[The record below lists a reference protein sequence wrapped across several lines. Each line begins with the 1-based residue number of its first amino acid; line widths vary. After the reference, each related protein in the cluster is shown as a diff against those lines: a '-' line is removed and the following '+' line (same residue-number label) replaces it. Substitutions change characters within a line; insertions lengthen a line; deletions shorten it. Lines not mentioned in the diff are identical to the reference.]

1 MIITIITLCYLQKKT
16 AKSKLQRDKKS
27 FKTHKLSSR
36 RSKTSDS
43 ESRSK
48 TGFSELDRFSL
59 VIEKDKNY
67 KILPANDLSGLY
79 QTLNYD
85 RNVRQSSVEDD
96 NIQQDYAKEF
106 DVANENENS
115 TEHYENSE
123 SHVSENVA
131 SNAGMKR
138 SRKKK
143 YRTFPPSTFVEV
155 SDEINESIILF
166 KNKRN
171 MKSTKC
177 LGKNK
182 DSTKEFFKGKKRLA
196 NTTMPK
202 HNAKRSK
209 NIESSVSNDLDSITL
224 FESRSKRVNKNL
236 SQGSEKNVSY
246 SITKSQ
252 STSNKTPNIPISLE
266 TIVEVSPFKRD
277 KVISSGR
284 WISPNKIENRYER
297 PILESKKTLTE
308 ESCKYFLTSLNFK

>member
-1 MIITIITLCYLQKKT
+1 MYYLQKKI

-48 TGFSELDRFSL
+48 TAFSELDRFSL

-85 RNVRQSSVEDD
+85 RNVRQSSIEDD
-96 NIQQDYAKEF
+96 NIQQDYSKEL
-106 DVANENENS
+106 DVANENEEFI
-115 TEHYENSE
+115 EHYENNE
-123 SHVSENVA
+123 SHASENVA

-138 SRKKK
+138 SKRTK
-143 YRTFPPSTFVEV
+143 YKTFPPSTFVEV
-155 SDEINESIILF
+155 SDVINEPTVLS
-166 KNKRN
+166 KDKRN
-171 MKSTKC
+171 MKSTKS

-182 DSTKEFFKGKKRLA
+182 DPTKELFKGKKRLA

-202 HNAKRSK
+202 HNAKQSK

-224 FESRSKRVNKNL
+224 FENRSKRLKKNL
-236 SQGSEKNVSY
+236 CQGSERSVSY

-252 STSNKTPNIPISLE
+252 SMSNKTPNIPISLE
-266 TIVEVSPFKRD
+266 TIVEVSPFKRNE
-277 KVISSGR
+277 VIGSGR
-284 WISPNKIENRYER
+284 WISPNKLENLYER

-308 ESCKYFLTSLNFK
+308 ESCKYFFNIIEF